1 MTQYV
6 LAATEW
12 LNFSGIMSYFRNI
25 NKSLEH
31 RSKVNATIKELSKLT
46 DRELNDIGIARG
58 DIWSIAHEDASFR
71 RYAYDPNR
79 TELNKNLQGWV

>member
-6 LAATEW
+6 LAAANW
-12 LNFSGIMSYFRNI
+12 LDFRGIVDFFRNI

-31 RSKVNATIKELSKLT
+31 SRKVNSTIKELSKLT

-58 DIWSIAHEDASFR
+58 DIWSIAHEDSSFR

-79 TELNKNLQGWV
+79 AELNKNLQGWV